1 MSRYVVCITGASG
14 TLYGRRLVERL
25 LRRGHEVHLVISN
38 AGVEVMRRE
47 EGIVFDSPH
56 DVEPF
61 GVAGDERHA
70 LLRHDPQNIAAPV
83 ASGSFPV
90 SGVAIVPCSMASVG
104 ALASGAGRNL
114 VHRVGDVA
122 MKEGRRL
129 VVAPRET
136 PLSTT
141 HLSNL
146 TTLSRRGVRV
156 VPCMPGFYH
165 GPREVSDLVD
175 FVVDRVAKAMGED
188 LGLVRPWDP
197 EEEGT

>member
-1 MSRYVVCITGASG
+1 
-14 TLYGRRLVERL
+14 
-25 LRRGHEVHLVISN
+25 
-38 AGVEVMRRE
+38 
-47 EGIVFDSPH
+47 
-56 DVEPF
+56 
-61 GVAGDERHA
+61 
-70 LLRHDPQNIAAPV
+70 V
-83 ASGSFPV
+83 ASGSFDV
-90 SGVAIVPCSMASVG
+90 AAVAIVPCSMASVG

-114 VHRVGDVA
+114 IHRVGDVA

-165 GPREVSDLVD
+165 GPREVLDLVD

-197 EEEGT
+197 QEGA